1 MIQSI
6 KFENTTSTY
15 SLTGKLEYNYK
26 NEDEKILSIKFLLLI
41 TVMAVVLRLLLN
53 ITLMKFISI

>member
-15 SLTGKLEYNYK
+15 SLIGKLEYNYK
-26 NEDEKILSIKFLLLI
+26 NEDEKIVSIKCLLHI
-41 TVMAVVLRLLLN
+41 TVMDVVLRLLLN
-53 ITLMKFISI
+53 TEIMKFISI

>member
-15 SLTGKLEYNYK
+15 SLTGKLEYSYK

-41 TVMAVVLRLLLN
+41 TVMTVVLRLLLN
-53 ITLMKFISI
+53 IKIMKFISI